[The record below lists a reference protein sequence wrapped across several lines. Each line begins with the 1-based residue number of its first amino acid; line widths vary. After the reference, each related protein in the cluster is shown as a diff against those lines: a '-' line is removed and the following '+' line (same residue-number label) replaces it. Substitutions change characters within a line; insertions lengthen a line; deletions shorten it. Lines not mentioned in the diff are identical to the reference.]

1 MSGCYR
7 GAKTIMQ
14 DKYPLAIYVQCKADV
29 LNLALVHSS
38 NQSNVT
44 DMFEIVQQI
53 AVYIGASAKRL
64 EIFQEIDQG
73 RSLIAGLDY
82 WTAIKH
88 SHVNNY

>member
-7 GAKTIMQ
+7 GAKTN
-14 DKYPLAIYVQCKADV
+14 KYPLAIYVHCKAHV

-44 DMFEIVQQI
+44 DMFETVQQI

-64 EIFQEIDQG
+64 EIFQEIDQDNPADG
-73 RSLIAGLDY
+73 MPNCHILRRLSD
-82 WTAIKH
+82 TQ
-88 SHVNNY
+88 